1 MASALSIATAAFI
14 AADEAWQRELAHLFG
29 RSACIARYDDTGMGE
44 PGSELRRLYTARDEA
59 RLEFERA
66 RVRG

>member
-14 AADEAWQRELAHLFG
+14 AADDAWQQELARCFG

-44 PGSELRRLYTARDEA
+44 PGSKLRYLYTARDTA
-59 RLEFERA
+59 RLEFIKARA
-66 RVRG
+66 GA